1 MKIAIIGFGVVGSG
15 AYETSRSVE
24 GLEVVSILTKDFR
37 PEYEYLK
44 DRMVN
49 SIDEIVNNPEIE
61 LVIEA
66 IGGIDTPREFVLKCL
81 NAGKHVVTPNKN
93 LISACYDELVNC
105 ANANNVSLSFTPA
118 AGGGIPWLFNLR
130 RTRRSDKVTRV
141 RGIVNGTCN
150 YILDAMHESGASFDT
165 MLKSAQELG
174 YAERDPSSDIEGIDT
189 LRKTVIS
196 ANLAFDSH
204 ITEPEVNTFGIDSI
218 DACDIAYFNEKGLT
232 CRLMMNASLN
242 EDEGVISA
250 YVEPMLFKPD
260 ALEASVK
267 TNNNL
272 ITLEGEHVGTLSFY
286 GQGAGKMPTGQSVIQ
301 DVIDIKD
308 GVNLCERSIENADY
322 VVDNS
327 KEIHTYYIRLEN
339 MNKHELHFIDSYEEK
354 DGIFYCISKPMS
366 VASMHKAA
374 RHVKEQEQK
383 VFFASIA

>member
-15 AYETSRSVE
+15 AYETSRSVD
-24 GLEVVSILTKDFR
+24 GIEVAAILTQAFR

-44 DRMVN
+44 GIMVN
-49 SIDEIVNNPEIE
+49 SIDDIVNNPEIE

-93 LISACYDELVNC
+93 LISACYDELVSC
-105 ANANNVSLSFTPA
+105 AKANNVNLSFTPA

-130 RTRRSDKVTRV
+130 RTRRSDRVTRV

-204 ITEPEVNTFGIDSI
+204 ITEPDVPTFGIDAI

-232 CRLMMNASLN
+232 CRLMMNASL
-242 EDEGVISA
+242 EDNSISA
-250 YVEPMLFKPD
+250 YVEPMLFKSD

-272 ITLEGEHVGTLSFY
+272 ITLVGEHVGTLSFY
-286 GQGAGKMPTGQSVIQ
+286 GQGAGMMPTGQSVIQ

-308 GVNLCERSIENADY
+308 GVNLCERSAENVEY
-322 VVDNS
+322 MVDNS
-327 KEIHTYYIRLEN
+327 KEVHPYYMRLDMLCE
-339 MNKHELHFIDSYEEK
+339 HQGQIVDSYEER
-354 DGIFYCISKPMS
+354 DGIYYCITKPIP
-366 VASMHKAA
+366 VATMHETAKHAKAQGA
-374 RHVKEQEQK
+374 KI
-383 VFFASIA
+383 FFAGLAE